1 MKICVIGLGYVGLPL
16 SVSLADAGFS
26 VLGVDINE
34 KVVEKINK
42 GIPPFFET
50 GLKEAI
56 KRNLGLKFEATSNTE
71 YAMKECDSVFITV
84 GTPNSGSRIDTD
96 TLIKAARNIGRY
108 LRKNQL
114 IIMKSTVPVG
124 FTEDVLKSILEEESG
139 LHGGRDFSLAFVPER
154 ILEGRALEEFRTIP
168 KIVSGDNKE
177 SIKRV
182 SDIIGKLGGK
192 IVEVS
197 SIKSAEMI
205 KLIDNINRD
214 VSFAFGNEIGLACE
228 TLGVDVFE
236 VIQAANQSYPRNE
249 IMVPSIGVGGSCLTK
264 DTFILANQLMEN
276 NFKPNLM
283 LLARQINTE
292 MPYHILKKVKQ
303 VFQEINRPLKGAKIF
318 ILGLAFKGY
327 PETDDIRHSP
337 SEIIIKEL
345 KKMNVNV
352 VGYDPKVSVEQAKH
366 LGVEKTS
373 FENGFKEADAII
385 IATNHPSYSK
395 LDFKKVA
402 KEMKT
407 SPIIIDGW
415 RTINPIYA
423 KKIGFKYKGIGQGII

>member
-1 MKICVIGLGYVGLPL
+1 
-16 SVSLADAGFS
+16 
-26 VLGVDINE
+26 
-34 KVVEKINK
+34 
-42 GIPPFFET
+42 
-50 GLKEAI
+50 I

-96 TLIKAARNIGRY
+96 PLIKAARNIGRY

-154 ILEGRALEEFRTIP
+154 ILEGRALEEFRTLP